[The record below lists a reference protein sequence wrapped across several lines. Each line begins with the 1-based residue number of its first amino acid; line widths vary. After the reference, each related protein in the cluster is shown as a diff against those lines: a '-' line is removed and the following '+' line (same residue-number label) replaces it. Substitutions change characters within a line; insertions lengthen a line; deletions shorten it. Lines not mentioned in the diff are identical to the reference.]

1 MRVLITGAGGFIG
14 SHLVDSQ
21 LEQGHH
27 VRAVDLHLDL
37 LRHQAAHP
45 RLQAICGD
53 ITEKDIVRE
62 LVEGIDIVYH
72 LASAHLDVS
81 LSDEHYRHVNV
92 DATLSLLEAAEQ
104 AAVKR
109 FVHCSSVGVIGAV
122 KHPPADEKTRCH
134 PVNIYERT
142 KLEGETTA
150 LDFACRTGLPVVV
163 VRPAW
168 VYGPRCPRTAKLF
181 GTISKG
187 RFPIFGAGRNMRHP
201 VYISDAIRGLELC
214 AETPDIE
221 GEVFIIAGEAPV
233 ESRELVDLIA
243 RQLNARVQRIYL
255 PSFLGLGMGLAL
267 ELGFKLLRRQ
277 PPFSR
282 RSMDFFL
289 KHNAYSIAKARSRL
303 NYRPQVDLTKGI
315 QLTAQSI
322 KNSQKKL
329 GKYG

>member
-37 LRHQAAHP
+37 LKRQAGHAY
-45 RLQAICGD
+45 LEAIRGD
-53 ITEKDIVRE
+53 ITKKDIVQK
-62 LVEGIDIVYH
+62 LVEGIDVIYH

-81 LSDEHYRHVNV
+81 LSDEHYRQVNV
-92 DATLSLLEAAEQ
+92 GATLSLLEAARQSE
-104 AAVKR
+104 VRR
-109 FVHCSSVGVIGAV
+109 FVHCSSVGVSGDV
-122 KHPPADEKTRCH
+122 KHPPADETTECY

-142 KLEGETTA
+142 KLEGERTA

-181 GTISKG
+181 RTISKG

-221 GEVFIIAGEAPV
+221 GEVFIIAGEAPI
-233 ESRELVDLIA
+233 ESRELVDLIS
-243 RQLNARVQRIYL
+243 RQLNARTQRIYL
-255 PSFLGLGMGLAL
+255 PIFLGQAMGFVL
-267 ELGFKLLRRQ
+267 ELGFKLLGRQ

-289 KHNAYSIAKARSRL
+289 KHNAYSIVKAQSRL
-303 NYRPQVDLTKGI
+303 NYRPEVDLLTGI
-315 QLTAQSI
+315 QLTLRSI
-322 KNSQKKL
+322 KTGQIE
-329 GKYG
+329 